1 LTGFLISLCS
11 RPIALLA
18 NLSNLAAGPVKQKTG
33 GEMLAELGLYV
44 AALEASR
51 LDLDEENGKLR
62 NLVEQ
67 ISAELGGLKREY
79 IKHLE
84 SESERDPNRRGR
96 RVG

>member
-1 LTGFLISLCS
+1 
-11 RPIALLA
+11 
-18 NLSNLAAGPVKQKTG
+18 
-33 GEMLAELGLYV
+33 MLAELGLYV